1 MRTVTSSYIN
11 TVFPQREGVILE
23 IKTAQQIT
31 FQVSNYIM
39 FDIILLHKTKNLSLL
54 QIILMS
60 IKYLQDLVVNENE
73 KLQLKEF
80 QKAVVMLF

>member
-60 IKYLQDLVVNENE
+60 IKYLQDLVLNENE

>member
-11 TVFPQREGVILE
+11 TVFPQREGVVLE

>member
-11 TVFPQREGVILE
+11 TVFPQREGVVLE

-31 FQVSNYIM
+31 FQVYNYIM

-60 IKYLQDLVVNENE
+60 IKYLQDLVLYENE

-80 QKAVVMLF
+80 RKAVVMLF

>member
-11 TVFPQREGVILE
+11 TVFPQREGVVLE

-60 IKYLQDLVVNENE
+60 IKYLQDLVLYENE

>member
-11 TVFPQREGVILE
+11 TVFPQREGVVLE
-23 IKTAQQIT
+23 IKTAQQKT
-31 FQVSNYIM
+31 FQVYNYIM

-60 IKYLQDLVVNENE
+60 IKYLQDLVLYENE

>member
-11 TVFPQREGVILE
+11 TVFPQREGVVLE

-60 IKYLQDLVVNENE
+60 IKYLQDLVLNENE

>member
-11 TVFPQREGVILE
+11 TVFPQREGVVLE

-31 FQVSNYIM
+31 FQVYNYIM

-60 IKYLQDLVVNENE
+60 IKYLQDLVLYENE